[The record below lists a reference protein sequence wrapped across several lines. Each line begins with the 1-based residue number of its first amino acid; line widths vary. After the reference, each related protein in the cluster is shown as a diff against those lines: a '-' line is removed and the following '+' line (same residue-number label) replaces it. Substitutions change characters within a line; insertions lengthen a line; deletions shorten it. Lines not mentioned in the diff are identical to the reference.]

1 MKSVD
6 VSTEILI
13 HCPIATVAKYAS
25 DPDNA
30 TEWYTNIKSVRW
42 KTSKPL
48 NEGSQIAFTSK
59 FLGKSLAYT
68 YEVVEFIPN
77 EKFVMRTADGPFP
90 METTYRWQSISETE
104 TKMTLRNRGT
114 PLGFSKIFMPFMIF
128 AMRKANRKDLI
139 RIKQILEKS

>member
-13 HCPIATVAKYAS
+13 HCPVVTVAKYAS

-30 TEWYTNIKSVRW
+30 SKWYTNIKSVQW
-42 KTSKPL
+42 KTPKPL
-48 NEGSQIAFTSK
+48 NEGSQIAFTAK

-68 YEVVEFIPN
+68 YEVIEIIPN
-77 EKFVMRTADGPFP
+77 EKIVMRTADGPFP
-90 METTYRWQSISETE
+90 METTYRWQRISETE

-114 PLGFSKIFMPFMIF
+114 PFGIFENLL
-128 AMRKANRKDLI
+128 ALYDLCHEEG
-139 RIKQILEKS
+139 K